1 MFWTTDCFWSMIP
14 VSCSLQK
21 PFLPLERIFS
31 QQPEF
36 IPSEPVVCQ
45 VLASTPTFQLS
56 CELKQCSYSGAWVG
70 CVSLYAVHNKLSLSY
85 SSSIEVLLWP
95 THPELVVLVR
105 GPSQSLSALS
115 TQRKLD
121 NIAYWFISIPLSKH
135 KKQQILT
142 KFFFNLL
149 RPKAWRQVMKYLR
162 FHFPIYT
169 RHHCSI
175 GLSFL
180 DSVKISRYCTL

>member
-1 MFWTTDCFWSMIP
+1 MIP

-36 IPSEPVVCQ
+36 IPSEPVACQ
-45 VLASTPTFQLS
+45 VLASIPTFQLS
-56 CELKQCSYSGAWVG
+56 CKLKQCSYSGSLSG
-70 CVSLYAVHNKLSLSY
+70 LCVSLCCTQWTILVH

-105 GPSQSLSALS
+105 GPSRSLSALS

-121 NIAYWFISIPLSKH
+121 NIAYWFISIPLSEH
-135 KKQQILT
+135 KKQQILI

-162 FHFPIYT
+162 FHFPIFT

-180 DSVKISRYCTL
+180 DLVKISRYCTL